1 MRTFVRTVK
10 KTVKTLVTFVGKR
23 YVSKD
28 VVVRTAGK
36 QILCAVNLLSQVLRS
51 SPTHLMGCMC
61 SHRTWALA
69 PAYQGRALRPE
80 SRWCW
85 SRPPQA

>member
-28 VVVRTAGK
+28 VVVRTTGK
-36 QILCAVNLLSQVLRS
+36 QIVCAVSLLSQVLRS
-51 SPTHLMGCMC
+51 LPSHLAQCMGI
-61 SHRTWALA
+61 HRTWALA
-69 PAYQGRALRPE
+69 PAYQGRAGRPE

-85 SRPPQA
+85 SRPPQD